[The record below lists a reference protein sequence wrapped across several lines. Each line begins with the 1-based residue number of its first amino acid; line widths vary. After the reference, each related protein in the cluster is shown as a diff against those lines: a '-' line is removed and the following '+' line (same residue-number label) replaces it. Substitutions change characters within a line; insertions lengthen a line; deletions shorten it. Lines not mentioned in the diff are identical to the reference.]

1 MILFSAILAGCEP
14 TASGGGIDPGVI
26 EIPIA
31 FVDRPIPL
39 DNMGN
44 PVQADLRDPRLFSAG
59 GDLYL
64 RVSSTADATAIN
76 LTRAVTGGNG
86 DVKGLN
92 ASHDGEKLIFSL
104 RLDDPN
110 PNDNV
115 VPSWNVYEYDIPT
128 ATLRRVIPS
137 AAIAEQGDD
146 LYPAYLPDGRI
157 VFSSSRQRQSQG
169 NLVNEGK
176 QLFSALTEDRQVRSV
191 ALVLHVMNADGTNIR
206 QISMNR
212 SHDLYPQVLEQNNGG
227 QVLFTRWD
235 HAGGNNAMHLYRVNP
250 DGSDLE
256 LVYGAHSHATG
267 TGGANVQFTGVREME
282 NGDLL
287 AIARPFTGTFDGGDL
302 WIIDAERFADHDR
315 PVWRHAGLP
324 GPAQTDATVNEIPT
338 DGSISRDGRYSSAF
352 PLRDGSNRILVS
364 KSTCQVDVGG
374 TVHPCID
381 PYVTDPAAQ
390 EVSPAY
396 AIWIYDTDV
405 DTEKPIVLAAPGRVI
420 TEAIALSPRPRPPV
434 IFDKTS
440 PELDSGWESENL
452 GVVDIRSVYDLGDS
466 NFNGCF
472 FNVCT
477 PNGAIGAV
485 EDFADPAVNLSAAE
499 RPARFVRF
507 VKPVALPDP
516 NDPNLANPPDLDNAA
531 FGLQRNLGM
540 REIVGYAPVEPD
552 GSVKV
557 KVPANLPLG
566 VEVLDG
572 EGRRIGP
579 RHDNWFQV
587 RPGDTLTCHGC
598 HSHATGGATPMVH
611 GRSDPGGD
619 AVVPSINGGI
629 GTTLQFPN
637 TEIPGAGTP
646 YWSTNL
652 GETMAEV
659 RFDRVGSA
667 VPPAPEPV
675 LSADLS
681 YVDYW
686 TDPMVRAQDTAYA
699 YNYDDL
705 DPSVLAP
712 APPAKPLRNANC
724 DGSNPPQ
731 TWRHSCRVAISYP
744 RHIHA
749 IWQRPRGAEDLFAP
763 LAPANPV
770 DPADPTNMPLVV
782 DNMNPDGI
790 PDETCITCHTTVG
803 GTRIPYG
810 QLDLTTD
817 PNQDPNDFYRAF
829 RDLLLSR
836 QGREIDG
843 GGNLANIQITVPD
856 GMGGTTQIDDPAA
869 LIAPR
874 MSSNGARSSFF
885 IEKMTGTELDAGRAL
900 PASTFNHVGLLTGA
914 ELRLIAE
921 WLDLGA
927 QNFND
932 PFDPAA
938 PQN

>member
-1 MILFSAILAGCEP
+1 MAGCDP
-14 TASGGGIDPGVI
+14 GSSGGGIDPGVI

-31 FVDRPIPL
+31 FVNRPIPL
-39 DNMGN
+39 DAMGD
-44 PVQADLRDPRLFSAG
+44 PAQADLRDPRLFSAG
-59 GDLYL
+59 GDVYL
-64 RVSSTADATAIN
+64 RATSTADATVTNI
-76 LTRAVTGGNG
+76 TRAVTGGNG

-92 ASHDGEKLIFSL
+92 ASHDGDKLIFSL
-104 RLDDPN
+104 RLFDPN
-110 PNDNV
+110 PNDDT
-115 VPSWNVYEYDIPT
+115 VPSWNIYEYDLPT
-128 ATLRRVIPS
+128 ATLRRIIAS
-137 AAIAEQGDD
+137 QSIAEQGDD
-146 LYPAYLPDGRI
+146 LFPAYLPDGRI

-176 QLFSALTEDRQVRSV
+176 QLFSALTEDRQVPGV
-191 ALVLHVMNADGTNIR
+191 ALVLHTMNADGSDIR

-212 SHDLYPQVLEQNNGG
+212 SHDLYPRVLERNNGG
-227 QVLFTRWD
+227 QILFTRWD

-267 TGGANVQFTGVREME
+267 TGGANVQFTRVREME

-302 WIIDAERFADHDR
+302 WIIDADRFADNDR
-315 PVWRHAGLP
+315 AVWRFNGMP
-324 GPAQTDATVNEIPT
+324 GPAQVAATVNDIAT

-381 PYVTDPAAQ
+381 PWVTDPAAQ

-405 DTEKPIVLAAPGRVI
+405 DTEKPIVLAEPGRVI
-420 TEAIALSPRPRPPV
+420 TEAIALRPRPRPPV
-434 IFDKTS
+434 IFAKTS
-440 PELDSGWESENL
+440 PELDSGWQTENL
-452 GVVDIRSVYDLGDS
+452 GVVNIRSVYDLGEATW
-466 NFNGCF
+466 NRCF

-477 PNGAIGAV
+477 PNGAITAV
-485 EDFADPAVNLSAAE
+485 EDFADPAVNLAAAE

-516 NDPNLANPPDLDNAA
+516 DDPNLANPPDLDNAA

-566 VEVLDG
+566 IEVLDG

-579 RHDNWFQV
+579 RHNNWFQV
-587 RPGDTLTCHGC
+587 RPGDMLTCNGC
-598 HSHATGGATPMVH
+598 HSHATGGATPAVH

-619 AVVPSINGGI
+619 AGAPSINGGI
-629 GTTLQFPN
+629 GITLQFPN
-637 TEIPGAGTP
+637 TEIPGAGIP

-659 RFDRVGSA
+659 RFARVGS
-667 VPPAPEPV
+667 VQPLPAPEPR
-675 LSADLS
+675 LSADLA

-686 TDPMVRAQDTAYA
+686 TDPAARAPDAAYA

-712 APPAKPLRNANC
+712 ALPAKPLRNANC
-724 DGSNPPQ
+724 DGTNPPQ
-731 TWRHSCRVAISYP
+731 TWRHNCRVAINYP

-749 IWQRPRGAEDLFAP
+749 IWQLPRGADNLTVMG
-763 LAPANPV
+763 PANPA
-770 DPADPTNMPLVV
+770 DPADPTAMPLVA
-782 DNMNPDGI
+782 NMTPDTI
-790 PDETCITCHTTVG
+790 PDDTCVTCHTTAN

-829 RDLLLSR
+829 RNLLLSKR
-836 QGREIDG
+836 GQEIDG
-843 GGNLANIQITVPD
+843 GGNLVNIQTLVDD
-856 GMGGTTQIDDPAA
+856 GMGGFTLVDDPAA

-874 MSSNGARSSFF
+874 MSSNGARASFF

-900 PASTFNHVGLLTGA
+900 PPTTYDHTGLLSGA
-914 ELRLIAE
+914 ELKLIGE

>member
-1 MILFSAILAGCEP
+1 MLFSATFAGCDP
-14 TASGGGIDPGVI
+14 SSSGGGIDPGVI
-26 EIPIA
+26 EIPVA
-31 FVDRPIPL
+31 FVNRPIPL
-39 DNMGN
+39 DDMGN
-44 PVQADLRDPRLFSAG
+44 PAQADLRDPRLFSAG
-59 GDLYL
+59 GDAYL
-64 RVSSTADATAIN
+64 RETSTADATVTNI
-76 LTRAVTGGNG
+76 TRAVTGGSG

-92 ASHDGEKLIFSL
+92 ASHDGDKLIFSL
-104 RLDDPN
+104 RLFDPDPN
-110 PNDNV
+110 DDI
-115 VPSWNVYEYDIPT
+115 VPSWNVYEYDLPT
-128 ATLRRVIPS
+128 ATLRRIIVNQ
-137 AAIAEQGDD
+137 AIAEQGDD
-146 LYPAYLPDGRI
+146 LFPAYLPDGRI

-176 QLFSALTEDRQVRSV
+176 QIFSALTEDRQVESI
-191 ALVLHVMNADGTNIR
+191 ALVLHVMNPDGSDIR

-212 SHDLYPQVLEQNNGG
+212 SHDLYPQVLENINGG
-227 QVLFTRWD
+227 QILFTRWD
-235 HAGGNNAMHLYRVNP
+235 HAGGNNGMHLYRMNP

-256 LVYGAHSHATG
+256 LVYGSHSHATG
-267 TGGANVQFTGVREME
+267 TGGANVQFTGVREMQ

-287 AIARPFTGTFDGGDL
+287 AVAKPFTGTFDGGDL
-302 WIIDAERFADHDR
+302 WIIDADRFADHDR
-315 PVWRHAGLP
+315 PIWQYAGLS
-324 GPAQTDATVNEIPT
+324 GPAQLRATVNNITT
-338 DGSISRDGRYSSAF
+338 DGSISRDGRYNSAF

-364 KSTCQVDVGG
+364 KSTCQVDVNG
-374 TVHPCID
+374 TVRPCID
-381 PYVTDPAAQ
+381 PYVNDPNAQ

-405 DTEKPIVLAAPGRVI
+405 DTEKPIVLAEPGRVI
-420 TEAIALSPRPRPPV
+420 TEAIALRPRPRPPV
-434 IFDKTS
+434 IFDKTT
-440 PELDSGWESENL
+440 PELDGGWEAENL
-452 GVVDIRSVYDLGDS
+452 GVINIKSVYDMADMT
-466 NFNGCF
+466 FNGCF
-472 FNVCT
+472 FNICT
-477 PNGAIGAV
+477 PNAAITEV
-485 EDFADPAVNLSAAE
+485 EHFADPQVNMSAAE

-516 NDPNLANPPDLDNAA
+516 DDPNLANPPDLDNTA

-587 RPGDTLTCHGC
+587 LPGDTLTCNGC
-598 HSHATGGATPMVH
+598 HDHATGGATPEVH
-611 GRSDPGGD
+611 GRRGAAP
-619 AVVPSINGGI
+619 APSINDGI
-629 GTTLQFPN
+629 GITLQFPN
-637 TEIPGAGTP
+637 TQIPGTAIE

-667 VPPAPEPV
+667 LPPAPEPR
-675 LSADLS
+675 LAADLAF
-681 YVDYW
+681 VDYW
-686 TDPMVRAQDTAYA
+686 TDPMARPADASYA

-705 DPSVLAP
+705 DPSVLTP

-724 DGSNPPQ
+724 DGTNPPQ
-731 TWRHSCRVAISYP
+731 TWQHNCRVVINYP

-749 IWQRPRGAEDLFAP
+749 IWQLPRGAADNFAP

-770 DPADPTNMPLVV
+770 DPANPTAMPLLV

-790 PDETCITCHTTVG
+790 PDETCVTCHTTAN

-829 RDLLLSR
+829 RDLLLSK
-836 QGREIDG
+836 QGQEIDG
-843 GGNLANIQITVPD
+843 GGNLVNIQIPD
-856 GMGGTTQIDDPAA
+856 GMGGMIDNPAS

-874 MSSNGARSSFF
+874 MSSNGARASFF
-885 IEKMTGTELDAGRAL
+885 VEKMTGSELDAGRAL
-900 PASTFNHVGLLTGA
+900 PATTFDHTGLLTGA
-914 ELRLIAE
+914 ELKLIAE
-921 WLDLGA
+921 WLDLGG